1 MSAPVVVPRNQWI
14 RQTWKPI
21 ARIPTPTREN
31 WVHHSGPGTKNFA
44 TLLGNERYHVVTLG
58 WRGLGYSWAI
68 TANRIDRGFA
78 RIYESRGWGVQGGHT
93 RGRNTLSH
101 GFLLVGDW
109 TAATRAEIEAAAKSL
124 AWLIDDGA
132 RRGFT
137 TRSIT
142 GGHRQAPGA
151 ATTCPGT
158 AGMAVVRRGRELLA
172 APKPAPPKPEPE
184 PEEDE
189 MNPEQDARLRRVE
202 EAVNDLAGLVNSV
215 VDGQIGGRNVG
226 SDLQRL
232 RLSQRAI
239 GTRVG
244 APVDNNG
251 PLDGSTVVS

>member
-1 MSAPVVVPRNQWI
+1 MSAPVVVPRDQWI
-14 RQTWKPI
+14 RQNWRPI
-21 ARIPTPTREN
+21 SRIPTPTREN
-31 WVHHSGPGTKNFA
+31 WVHHSGPGAKNFA

-68 TANRIDRGFA
+68 TVDRIDRGFA
-78 RIYESRGWGVQGGHT
+78 RIFESRGWGVQGGHT

-101 GFLLVGDW
+101 GVLLVGNW
-109 TAATRAEIEAAAKSL
+109 TTATRAEIEAAAKSL

-137 TRSIT
+137 ARVIT
-142 GGHRQAPGA
+142 GGHHQAPGA
-151 ATTCPGT
+151 STACPGT
-158 AGMAVVRRGRELLA
+158 AGMTVFRRAQEILA
-172 APKPAPPKPEPE
+172 APQPTPTPPK

-189 MNPEQDARLRRVE
+189 MNAEQDARLRRVE
-202 EAVNDLAGLVNSV
+202 EAVNDLAGLVNTV
-215 VDGQIGGRNVG
+215 IDGQIGGRNVG

-239 GTRVG
+239 GAKVG